1 MKKMPENKTT
11 ERIIQIIGYVGIAL
25 GTIGIVILV
34 IRILTK
40 S

>member
-1 MKKMPENKTT
+1 MPENKTT
-11 ERIIQIIGYVGIAL
+11 ERIIKIIGYLGIAL
-25 GTIGIVILV
+25 GTIGIIILI